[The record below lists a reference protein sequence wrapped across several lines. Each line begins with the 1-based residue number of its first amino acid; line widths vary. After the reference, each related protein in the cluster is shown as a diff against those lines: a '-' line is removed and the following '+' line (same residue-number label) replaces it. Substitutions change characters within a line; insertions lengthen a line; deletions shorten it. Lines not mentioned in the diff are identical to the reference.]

1 MRRAHRACVSGPWT
15 GTCCQPCALARK
27 CMSSSRAS
35 GPPQERATSS
45 CRPPPLAPSQVPHG
59 HLLTPLPI
67 GVGNLRIDLPCRHL
81 PSGQPWGAPDVPRKH
96 SVAAAPQQGRI
107 AHVSSR
113 LAGRGFAAQAPCVAM
128 RLHVIRLQLWGA
140 VHVQEPPRPGH
151 PAEKHWTRCARAAAR
166 AGRSQ
171 TASQA
176 CWAGCTSSLGES
188 TGHVRQAQVAMLSLR
203 ERCQAGCA
211 PTNGPRI
218 VNPKAA
224 PVPAVGRGS

>member
-1 MRRAHRACVSGPWT
+1 MDSRHVGVASC
-15 GTCCQPCALARK
+15 
-27 CMSSSRAS
+27 SRAS
-35 GPPQERATSS
+35 SSAHASS
-45 CRPPPLAPSQVPHG
+45 CVSTRPALPHQVPHG
-59 HLLTPLPI
+59 HLLILLPI
-67 GVGNLRIDLPCRHL
+67 RLGNLRIDLPCRHL
-81 PSGQPWGAPDVPRKH
+81 PSGQPWRAPDVPRKH

-128 RLHVIRLQLWGA
+128 PLHVFAAFACSCGEQCLSTKLL
-140 VHVQEPPRPGH
+140 RPGY

-176 CWAGCTSSLGES
+176 CWAGFTSSLGES